1 MNIIGAFDRGTV
13 SILEPRPKSVLIM
26 MTSPNSEFPKVNG
39 KWTDILQ
46 LKFDDVEDGF
56 GLEDKQYEPMYEYQA
71 EQILD
76 FVIRNIDKDI
86 FVSCDAGLSRSP
98 AVVVALEQI
107 FNSRDVSNER
117 EYQHYNRYV
126 KNMIRDVWFKRIWK
140 KQSSLPVV
148 FGK

>member
-13 SILEPRPKSVLIM
+13 SILEPRPNSVLIM
-26 MTSPNSEFPKVNG
+26 MTSPNSEFPKING
-39 KWTDILQ
+39 KWTDILK

-56 GLEDKQYEPMYEYQA
+56 GLDDKQYEPMNEYNA

-126 KNMIRDVWFKRIWK
+126 KNTIRDVWFKRIWK
-140 KQSSLPVV
+140 KSRSIPAV